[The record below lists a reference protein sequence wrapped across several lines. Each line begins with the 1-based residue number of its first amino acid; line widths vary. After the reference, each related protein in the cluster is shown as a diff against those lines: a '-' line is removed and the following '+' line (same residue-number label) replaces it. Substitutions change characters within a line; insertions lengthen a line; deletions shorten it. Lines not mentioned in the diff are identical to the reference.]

1 MFRFRCSSVHLYEE
15 IQERNS
21 VAAAPTLALD
31 DVLRSEF
38 ALLSTQAYLEPNDLR
53 VRKMKSDI

>member
-15 IQERNS
+15 IQECHS

-38 ALLSTQAYLEPNDLR
+38 ALLSIQAYLDLMIY
-53 VRKMKSDI
+53 VSEK